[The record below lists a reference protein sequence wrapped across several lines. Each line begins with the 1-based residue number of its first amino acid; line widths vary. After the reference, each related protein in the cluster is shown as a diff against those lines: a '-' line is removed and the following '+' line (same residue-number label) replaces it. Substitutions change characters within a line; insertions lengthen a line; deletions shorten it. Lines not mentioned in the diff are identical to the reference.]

1 MLHSSSVKTT
11 YSITSAQ
18 ANLPT
23 VVRECAKGLITIT
36 KRDEAVAYVVSRE
49 RMETLLETME
59 ILANPKAMKALKDAR
74 EGKTKYYPLES
85 LDED

>member
-1 MLHSSSVKTT
+1 VKTT

-18 ANLPT
+18 ANLPK
-23 VVRECAKGLITIT
+23 VVREAAHGLITIT